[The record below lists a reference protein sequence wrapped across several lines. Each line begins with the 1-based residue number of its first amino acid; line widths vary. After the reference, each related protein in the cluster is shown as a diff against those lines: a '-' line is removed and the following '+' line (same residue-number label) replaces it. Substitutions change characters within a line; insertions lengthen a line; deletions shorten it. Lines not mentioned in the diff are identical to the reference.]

1 MVVRLASLFLLALIA
16 TAQAKPLLV
25 DDGRI
30 ATLQQNAK
38 LTRGLLRKCDQELAA
53 PTHAVSDFAPSPRY
67 TAQGAN
73 PDDDQAKGLTGDF
86 RRAYRMALCY
96 RLNGDVSYAQE
107 AQNIADAWASTL
119 KQTSNAQGRADIN
132 FNVSQLVVAASWV
145 QGANDWNNE
154 SFKSWLKS
162 IVAPL
167 SLSAEPN
174 NRGNWGNLQDISIA
188 AFSNDKAAL
197 TAAASRW
204 QVLLTSEVAAD
215 GTMPLEI
222 CRSNSVDHCGGPDKG
237 VNGLA
242 YTHYALLPIFLSA
255 EILQQHGTDIFG
267 SKSSTILQRAFAKAA
282 DFTAN
287 PTHFPFYAL
296 NNGKLNKLDHCAYFA
311 VALARFQN
319 ENARS
324 VLDADTCKSDIW
336 MLEKLFP

>member
-145 QGANDWNNE
+145 EGANDWNNE

-188 AFSNDKAAL
+188 AFSNDKSAL

-222 CRSNSVDHCGGPDKG
+222 CRSNSADHCGGPDKG

-242 YTHYALLPIFLSA
+242 YTNYALLPAFLGA
-255 EILQQHGTDIFG
+255 EILEGQGVDTYQTTGG
-267 SKSSTILQRAFAKAA
+267 AALQRAFSASA

-287 PTHFPFYAL
+287 PSHFPFYVQ
-296 NNGKLNKLDHCAYFA
+296 NNGHLNKLDHCAHF
-311 VALARFQN
+311 ALAIMHFQN

-324 VLDADTCKSDIW
+324 VLHAGTCKSDFW
-336 MLEKLFP
+336 LLQKLF